1 MARPS
6 PAARQCGGAPI
17 PRAVETQRST
27 PGLLATMLPAA
38 GLLAV
43 TIAVYAPAAHFDFI
57 NLDDG
62 LYVTANRRVQAGLSW
77 QGIVWAFTTRYASHW
92 HPLTWLSHMAD
103 CQLFGLDAGSH
114 HAVSVAFHS
123 GNTLLL
129 LLALRALTG
138 ALWRSTLVAAVFAL
152 HPLHVESVAWVAE
165 RKDLLSTSASLVALW
180 AYACHA
186 RRPGWR
192 RLAIVAIAFAAGLLA
207 KPMVVT
213 LPFVLLLLDW
223 WPLDR
228 ARTTKPAALVTE
240 KLPLFVLAAA
250 VSTLTFVVAANTGS
264 VASLDVFPFPARL
277 ANALVAYC
285 RYVGKALWP
294 VRLAIFYP
302 VPPSWPPVEVLAA
315 TLVLVGITG
324 STLVARRR
332 HPYLVV
338 GWLWFVGTLV
348 PVIDIVQAGDQA
360 MADRFTYVPL
370 VGLAIATVWG
380 LDALARRR
388 PTATRIAQAGALAV
402 LGALAIA
409 THRQL
414 ATWRDSTTV
423 FTHALAVTADNWL
436 AHHNLGMALAKRGDI
451 DSAAGEFAAAIR
463 LRPSYADAHYDL
475 GVALLRE
482 RKPDEAVAEFTRTL
496 DLAPHHAD
504 AHQALG
510 NLLVQRGLT
519 ADGLVH
525 LSDAVRFDP
534 ADASKH
540 YNRGVA
546 LLQNGGTADAMAEF
560 TEAVRLQPDLAEAHG
575 NLAIIHARQLRLK
588 PELVGRLP
596 RLAP

>member
-1 MARPS
+1 MCS
-6 PAARQCGGAPI
+6 
-17 PRAVETQRST
+17 S
-27 PGLLATMLPAA
+27 
-38 GLLAV
+38 
-43 TIAVYAPAAHFDFI
+43 D
-57 NLDDG
+57 
-62 LYVTANRRVQAGLSW
+62 
-77 QGIVWAFTTRYASHW
+77 
-92 HPLTWLSHMAD
+92 
-103 CQLFGLDAGSH
+103 
-114 HAVSVAFHS
+114 
-123 GNTLLL
+123 
-129 LLALRALTG
+129 
-138 ALWRSTLVAAVFAL
+138 
-152 HPLHVESVAWVAE
+152 
-165 RKDLLSTSASLVALW
+165 
-180 AYACHA
+180 
-186 RRPGWR
+186 
-192 RLAIVAIAFAAGLLA
+192 
-207 KPMVVT
+207 
-213 LPFVLLLLDW
+213 
-223 WPLDR
+223 
-228 ARTTKPAALVTE
+228 
-240 KLPLFVLAAA
+240 LAAA

-348 PVIDIVQAGDQA
+348 PVIGIVQAGDQA

-388 PTATRIAQAGALAV
+388 PTATRIAPAGALAI
-402 LGALAIA
+402 LGALGIA

-451 DSAAGEFAAAIR
+451 DSAAREFAAAIR
-463 LRPSYADAHYDL
+463 LRPGYADAHYDL
-475 GVALLRE
+475 GVALLGE

-496 DLAPHHAD
+496 DLDPHHAD

-510 NLLVQRGLT
+510 NLLVQHGLT

-575 NLAIIHARQLRLK
+575 NLAIIHARQGRRADAAAEYAEAVRLK